1 MTSNEQVMSTAKN
14 LVNDTINGATTKLN
28 QMSSKN
34 SSESQNDECGV
45 DKRFLLCLLFD
56 PRMYIYIFYSIAKMI
71 KTVVLYQIYPLLTC
85 LCHIVLIILLS
96 SVMAFKITRKTC
108 IY

>member
-56 PRMYIYIFYSIAKMI
+56 PHAWFIPEKLNPRGELF
-71 KTVVLYQIYPLLTC
+71 
-85 LCHIVLIILLS
+85 
-96 SVMAFKITRKTC
+96 TC
-108 IY
+108 IVCVC